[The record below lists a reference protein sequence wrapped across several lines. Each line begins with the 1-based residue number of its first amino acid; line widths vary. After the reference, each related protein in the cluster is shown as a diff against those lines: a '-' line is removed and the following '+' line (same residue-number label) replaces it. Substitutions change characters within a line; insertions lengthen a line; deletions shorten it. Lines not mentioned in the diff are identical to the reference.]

1 MLYFIAEFN
10 HGSWMKKHIIQIY
23 NRFSIV
29 EQRDDKKKEVTNEI
43 LPEWFCNSKT
53 CKNCCNIKYAIINEK
68 CIRKKWIMKYLTK
81 KIIGNLGKV

>member
-10 HGSWMKKHIIQIY
+10 HGSWIKKNIIQIY

-53 CKNCCNIKYAIINEK
+53 CKNCCNTKYASTNEK
-68 CIRKKWIMKYLTK
+68 CIRRKMNNEISDKKQL
-81 KIIGNLGKV
+81 